1 MYLRFF
7 NICTQVLREY
17 GKTEFL
23 CVENICYLTAFA
35 FLVTCIHNDIKNK
48 KINVFDNIV
57 KLATDGLIAKILNM
71 QIMLNSTMHIPDTW

>member
-1 MYLRFF
+1 MCGKYLLSYSFR
-7 NICTQVLREY
+7 VL
-17 GKTEFL
+17 GS
-23 CVENICYLTAFA
+23 A
-35 FLVTCIHNDIKNK
+35 LVTCIHNDIKNK